1 MKRALF
7 ILLTALIV
15 SPAHAASPPRYQVI
29 KVQTTL
35 NNGVLPSDSTAA
47 NDYYVT
53 IGRES
58 GLKTGTLL
66 NVYRDKEIEDEATG
80 VSISSRVFIG
90 QLRPIQVQDKF
101 CISRTVSLAGSA
113 DPLRERDAILIGDY
127 VLPVFVIQGEQLF
140 AKGSGTL
147 LPGAIKF
154 LEEAATFVRSNN
166 PSRAIIEGHTDND
179 GSSVFNLKLSELRAA
194 AVRDYLINQ
203 SKIDPRILYPV
214 GCGESR
220 PIAPNDTQQG
230 QAMNRRFEIILER

>member
-1 MKRALF
+1 MKNT
-7 ILLTALIV
+7 LLVLLIVLIV
-15 SPAHAASPPRYQVI
+15 SPTHAAPPRYRVI
-29 KVQTTL
+29 KVHTPLSMGTL
-35 NNGVLPSDSTAA
+35 PPDSTSA

-53 IGRES
+53 IGREN
-58 GLKTGTLL
+58 GLKSGTLL

-80 VSISSRVFIG
+80 ASISTRVFVG
-90 QLRPIQVQDKF
+90 QLRAIQVQDKY
-101 CISRTVSLAGSA
+101 CVSRVVNLAGSA
-113 DPLRERDAILIGDY
+113 DPLRERDAVLVGDY
-127 VLPVFVIQGEQLF
+127 ILPVFVIQGEQLF

-147 LPGAIKF
+147 LPGAIKY
-154 LEEAATFVRSNN
+154 LEEAALFVRSNN

-179 GSSVFNLKLSELRAA
+179 GTPAFNLKLSELRAA

-220 PIAPNDTQQG
+220 PIAPNDTPQG

>member
-1 MKRALF
+1 MNRTLF
-7 ILLTALIV
+7 LFLIV
-15 SPAHAASPPRYQVI
+15 LVASVAQAASPPRYRVI

-35 NNGVLPSDSTAA
+35 NTGALPEDSTSA

-53 IGRES
+53 IGRLN

-66 NVYRDKEIEDEATG
+66 NVYRDKQIDDETG
-80 VSISSRVFIG
+80 GETISARVFVG
-90 QLRPIQVQDKF
+90 QLRAIQIQDKF
-101 CISRTVSLAGSA
+101 CVSRVVNLAGSA
-113 DPLRERDAILIGDY
+113 DPLRERDAVLVGDY
-127 VLPVFVIQGEQLF
+127 VLPVFVMQGEQLF

-147 LPGAIKF
+147 LPGAIKH

-179 GSSVFNLKLSELRAA
+179 GSPTFNLKLSELRAA
-194 AVRDYLINQ
+194 AVRDYLISQ